1 MRVIC
6 FWLAGQQFAADL
18 AHVKETIVIRPITR
32 VFLTPSWVAGIIN
45 LRGDVVAV
53 LDLAAL
59 LGLPQGRYSDDARIL
74 IARTGGGKRAGLL
87 CDRLAEVRSIDDE
100 ALQPPPPTLAGDSAA
115 LARGVATLDS
125 GEPVVV
131 LDLERLFASE
141 RLRQYRR
148 GA

>member
-1 MRVIC
+1 MKVIC

-18 AHVKETIVIRPITR
+18 AHVKETIVLRPITR
-32 VFLTPSWVAGIIN
+32 VFLTPPWVAGIIN

-53 LDLAAL
+53 IDLAAF
-59 LGLPQGRYSDDARIL
+59 LGLPSGRTSDDARIL
-74 IARTGGGKRAGLL
+74 IGRTGGGKRAGLI
-87 CDRLAEVRSIDDE
+87 CDRLSEVRSVDDQ
-100 ALQPPPPTLAGDSAA
+100 ALQPPPPTLTTEGAA

-131 LDLERLFASE
+131 LDLERLFSSE